1 MGAEPEIGPTDPTGR
16 SSGRDHSS
24 FNGLARGDRN
34 ITFRS
39 LPALVR
45 TTIDTRGHV
54 RKPRGQSNGAISFTS
69 KTTARLSTFE
79 EEEEAEVREDDEG
92 VGPDGEVVIKEYTV
106 ELELDVGIEDVST
119 TEPVERKAGLLKELL
134 VTEVELDDVAVVSA
148 TVGIGRS
155 LSV

>member
-1 MGAEPEIGPTDPTGR
+1 
-16 SSGRDHSS
+16 
-24 FNGLARGDRN
+24 
-34 ITFRS
+34 
-39 LPALVR
+39 
-45 TTIDTRGHV
+45 
-54 RKPRGQSNGAISFTS
+54 
-69 KTTARLSTFE
+69 
-79 EEEEAEVREDDEG
+79 

>member
-1 MGAEPEIGPTDPTGR
+1 MVR
-16 SSGRDHSS
+16 Q
-24 FNGLARGDRN
+24 
-34 ITFRS
+34 ITIR
-39 LPALVR
+39 PPIA
-45 TTIDTRGHV
+45 
-54 RKPRGQSNGAISFTS
+54 PP
-69 KTTARLSTFE
+69 TTAPRLIE
-79 EEEEAEVREDDEG
+79 EGEEEEAEVREDDEG

>member
-1 MGAEPEIGPTDPTGR
+1 MSTIPR
-16 SSGRDHSS
+16 MVRQ
-24 FNGLARGDRN
+24 
-34 ITFRS
+34 ITIR
-39 LPALVR
+39 PPIA
-45 TTIDTRGHV
+45 
-54 RKPRGQSNGAISFTS
+54 PP
-69 KTTARLSTFE
+69 TTAPRLIEEGE